1 MEGDAGLFTAL
12 PAEGE
17 RVILVVAVAA
27 GVRRVGVD
35 DLELGTEEFEIEL
48 V

>member
-1 MEGDAGLFTAL
+1 MVGDAGLFTAL

-17 RVILVVAVAA
+17 RVVLVVTVAA
-27 GVRRVGVD
+27 GARRVGVD
-35 DLELGTEEFEIEL
+35 DLELGAEEFECEL